1 MIALINAIASYR
13 KAHTAWLGSACC
25 GNLSCDVPEYAAWTQ
40 AIEAV
45 ISHPCT
51 GPAEVTLKAG
61 FILSSAE
68 VMEVV
73 EDDPDVVRA
82 LLHSLVGV
90 QLQEVRS

>member
-1 MIALINAIASYR
+1 MIALINAIAAYR

-25 GNLSCDVPEYAAWTQ
+25 GNLSCDIPEYAAWTQ

-45 ISHPCT
+45 ISHRCD
-51 GPAEVTLKAG
+51 GLSEVTLKAG
-61 FILSSAE
+61 FILSSRE

-73 EDDPDVVRA
+73 EDDPDAVRS

-90 QLQEVRS
+90 QTREAT